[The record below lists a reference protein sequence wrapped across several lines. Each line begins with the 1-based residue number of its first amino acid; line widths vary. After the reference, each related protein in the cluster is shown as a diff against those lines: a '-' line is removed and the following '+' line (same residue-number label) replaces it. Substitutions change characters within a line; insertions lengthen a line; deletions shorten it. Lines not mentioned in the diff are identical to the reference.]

1 MFHSRSTLPLKYPY
15 VPLEIYVQHIQKS
28 ERSDLRYR
36 SVPAKTF
43 LYHLK
48 WIQTNFA
55 NLLKSKTQ
63 SMRGGLH
70 FTRSKMDP
78 NKLWIHSRSPPTI
91 SKLSLSLSEIEIQIF
106 LSGGSHASGLGSR
119 SIGGLGDS
127 NTKSLKHSS
136 MISFGGALSAP
147 TPTVVT
153 MDPSLVVQRQDPV
166 RQDEISD
173 QVLYSHISAALL
185 NANLDTLTKKQI
197 REDLSVKLGVDL
209 KGKKQVM
216 NAMIDDIL
224 LLK

>member
-1 MFHSRSTLPLKYPY
+1 
-15 VPLEIYVQHIQKS
+15 
-28 ERSDLRYR
+28 
-36 SVPAKTF
+36 
-43 LYHLK
+43 
-48 WIQTNFA
+48 
-55 NLLKSKTQ
+55 
-63 SMRGGLH
+63 
-70 FTRSKMDP
+70 
-78 NKLWIHSRSPPTI
+78 
-91 SKLSLSLSEIEIQIF
+91 
-106 LSGGSHASGLGSR
+106 
-119 SIGGLGDS
+119 
-127 NTKSLKHSS
+127 